1 MPEEQQQQQEPQ
13 QQEQKPPWGDDFD
26 AEKAWKLVQNLRED
40 NSKLKGRPALT
51 DEQKARLEEFDRI
64 EQAAKSDLDKA
75 NEQLSRWQ
83 TEAEK
88 WRSTSVS
95 STIKAL
101 ASVDFEYPEDAV
113 NQLDPA
119 KYLDAGGT
127 IDEHAIKRD
136 LDALLESRPNWRRG
150 SQTDSGPRPPRP
162 NPHQGASAGGRT
174 TPDPAQEFAAF
185 LQQQLHTA

>member
-1 MPEEQQQQQEPQ
+1 MSEIETTTVEPSAEPAQEPAPAKETDWQ
-13 QQEQKPPWGDDFD
+13 AEARKWERRAKENFAKLQEAQPK
-26 AEKAWKLVQNLRED
+26 
-40 NSKLKGRPALT
+40 
-51 DEQKARLEEFDRI
+51 LEEFDRI

-75 NEQLSRWQ
+75 KEQLSRWQ

-127 IDEHAIKRD
+127 IDERAIKRD

-150 SQTDSGPRPPRP
+150 SQTESGPRPPRP